1 MMDFLIKHKLINPS
15 QHGFLKA
22 KSCLT
27 NLLCFLEEIT
37 KWVDDGSPV
46 DVIYLDVQK
55 AFDKVP
61 HQRLISKL
69 KSHGMGNSI
78 INWIEQWL
86 KDRRQ
91 RVVVD
96 GEVSSWKSVLSGV
109 PQGSVLG
116 PILFLVYIND
126 LEEGVTGKILK
137 FADDTKL
144 FRKVKE
150 IGDKQNLQDDIDKL
164 VKWSEKWQML
174 FNFGKC
180 KCLHTGSGN
189 TGMNYEMGGTI
200 LSKTV
205 KEKDLGITMNANMKV
220 SEQCRIAASK
230 GNQVLGMIRRNI
242 TYKEK
247 SLIIPLYKA
256 IVRPHLEYCIQA
268 WNPHLRKDVDML
280 EKIQRRA
287 TKLIPELRDLTY
299 EERLKECGLT
309 TLETRRLRGD
319 QIEVFKCWNI
329 LRGELDSAIDSY
341 VPMKKQ
347 GKRSKKKH
355 LSKEAF
361 RKIRYKQN
369 MWRVYK
375 HTGTDK
381 DYDAYKEALNAA
393 TNEVRKY
400 KRNFEHKL
408 AQNIKSDSKSFY
420 AYVRSKQNVRDK
432 VGPLVDN
439 AGNIITQGFL
449 MAEELNMHFSS
460 VFTREDTS
468 SIPVPETKF
477 KGSEGERLGQLVVTP
492 EVVVS
497 KINNMKENKSPG
509 VDGISP
515 KILKETVE
523 QISTPLAHVFNM
535 SLKEGI
541 VPFEWKEANI
551 IPLFKKGS
559 RNKSVNYRP
568 VSLTSVICKLLETI
582 IRDHM
587 MDFLIK
593 HKLINPSQHGFLKA
607 KSCLT
612 NLLCFLEEITK
623 WVDDGSPVDVIYL
636 DFQKAFDKVPHQRL
650 ISKLKSHGMGN
661 SIINWIEQW
670 LKDRRQR
677 VVVDG
682 EVSSW
687 KSVLS
692 GVPQGSVL
700 GPILFLVY
708 INDLEEG
715 VTGKILKFADD
726 TKLFRKVKEI
736 GDKQN
741 LQDDIDKLVKWS
753 EKWQMLFNFG
763 KCKCLHTG
771 SGNTGMNYEMGGT
784 ILSKTVKE
792 KDLGVT
798 MNANMKVSE
807 QCRIA
812 ASKGNQV
819 LGMIRRNITYKE
831 KSLIIPLYK
840 AIVRPHLEYC
850 IQAWNPHLRKDVD
863 MLEKIQRRATKLI
876 PELRDLTYEERLK
889 ECGLTTLE
897 TRRLRGD
904 QIEVFKIL
912 NGYENIDSNIFFE
925 IKESKIT
932 RGHNYTLVKKQSRLY
947 VRKFSFSQ
955 RTINIWNNVSTDC
968 VHASSVNMFKNKI
981 DKYLVKA
988 GYT

>member
-1 MMDFLIKHKLINPS
+1 M
-15 QHGFLKA
+15 
-22 KSCLT
+22 
-27 NLLCFLEEIT
+27 
-37 KWVDDGSPV
+37 
-46 DVIYLDVQK
+46 
-55 AFDKVP
+55 
-61 HQRLISKL
+61 
-69 KSHGMGNSI
+69 
-78 INWIEQWL
+78 
-86 KDRRQ
+86 
-91 RVVVD
+91 
-96 GEVSSWKSVLSGV
+96 
-109 PQGSVLG
+109 
-116 PILFLVYIND
+116 
-126 LEEGVTGKILK
+126 
-137 FADDTKL
+137 
-144 FRKVKE
+144 
-150 IGDKQNLQDDIDKL
+150 
-164 VKWSEKWQML
+164 
-174 FNFGKC
+174 
-180 KCLHTGSGN
+180 
-189 TGMNYEMGGTI
+189 
-200 LSKTV
+200 
-205 KEKDLGITMNANMKV
+205 
-220 SEQCRIAASK
+220 
-230 GNQVLGMIRRNI
+230 
-242 TYKEK
+242 
-247 SLIIPLYKA
+247 
-256 IVRPHLEYCIQA
+256 
-268 WNPHLRKDVDML
+268 
-280 EKIQRRA
+280 
-287 TKLIPELRDLTY
+287 
-299 EERLKECGLT
+299 GLT
-309 TLETRRLRGD
+309 TDQTFLCLVQDNFLTQHVLEPTRAARVLDIVLSSQKEFVDNVVIQEPLGSSDHNQLHFNINIKSDKTKVKQCRRDFRRGNYD
-319 QIEVFKCWNI
+319 EIRKSLALIDWNDKMNNKTATECWNI
-329 LRGELDSAIDSY
+329 LRGELDSALDSY

-347 GKRSKKKH
+347 GKRYKKKH

-361 RKIRYKQN
+361 RKIIYKQN

-393 TNEVRKY
+393 TNEVRKS

-420 AYVRSKQNVRDK
+420 AYVRSKQKVRYK

-535 SLKEGI
+535 SLKEGS

-771 SGNTGMNYEMGGT
+771 SGYTGMNYEMGGT

-819 LGMIRRNITYKE
+819 LGMIRRNITHKE

-850 IQAWNPHLRKDVD
+850 IRAWNPHLRKDVD

-912 NGYENIDSNIFFE
+912 NCYENIDSNIFFE

-932 RGHNYTLVKKQSRLY
+932 RGHNYTLVKKQSRLD

-955 RTINIWNNVSTDC
+955 RTINVWNNLSTDC
-968 VHASSVNMFKNKI
+968 VQASSVNMFKKKI